1 MSEQLNIAGYSSVLD
16 IRFARA
22 ATLVD
27 IGERISAGLSLAS
40 LEHAQS
46 VIAPG
51 DNDFRRRIVSNSSLK
66 RRKASNRLSAAESQ
80 RLSRSARIWAA
91 ALDVYSDEHQV
102 RRFIGKPHPLL
113 NNRAPID
120 VAIESDEGCRA
131 VEDLLLG
138 LKHGTAA

>member
-1 MSEQLNIAGYSSVLD
+1 MSEQLNIAGYASVLD
-16 IRFARA
+16 IQIARS

-27 IGERISAGLSLAS
+27 IGERVSAGLSLAS

-51 DNDFRRRIVSNSSLK
+51 DKEFRRRIVSPSSLK
-66 RRKASNRLSAAESQ
+66 RRKASNRLSTAESQ
-80 RLSRSARIWAA
+80 RLSRTARTWAA
-91 ALDVYSDEHQV
+91 ALDVYANENQV
-102 RRFIGKPHPLL
+102 RRFIAKPHPLL

-131 VEDLLLG
+131 VENVLLG

>member
-1 MSEQLNIAGYSSVLD
+1 MSQQLNIAGYASVLD
-16 IRFARA
+16 IQFART

-27 IGERISAGLSLAS
+27 IGERVSAGLSLAS

-51 DNDFRRRIVSNSSLK
+51 DNEFRRRIVSPSSLK
-66 RRKASNRLSAAESQ
+66 RRKTSNRLSAAESQ
-80 RLSRSARIWAA
+80 RLSRTARIWTA
-91 ALDVYSDEHQV
+91 ALDVYSNEDQV
-102 RRFIGKPHPLL
+102 RRFIAKPHPLL

-120 VAIESDEGCRA
+120 VAIETDEGCRA
-131 VEDLLLG
+131 VENVLLG